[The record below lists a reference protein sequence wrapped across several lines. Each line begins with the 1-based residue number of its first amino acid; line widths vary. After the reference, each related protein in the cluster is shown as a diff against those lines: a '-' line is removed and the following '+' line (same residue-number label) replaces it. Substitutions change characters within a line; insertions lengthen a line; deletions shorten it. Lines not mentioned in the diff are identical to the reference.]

1 MALGLTQPLTEMR
14 FKMADGVVSSCDSS
28 HILQKGN
35 GNINEYVC
43 NKCSVYEF
51 QLKEA
56 LDELGSAR
64 MIIDILKMT
73 HLYFNWSGTVHF
85 TKNIYWKRYDK

>member
-1 MALGLTQPLTEMR
+1 
-14 FKMADGVVSSCDSS
+14 MADGVVSSFVSS
-28 HILQKGN
+28 HILTKNN
-35 GNINEYVC
+35 GNINDYVC

-64 MIIDILKMT
+64 MIIDILQKVL
-73 HLYFNWSGTVHF
+73 HRQLH
-85 TKNIYWKRYDK
+85 